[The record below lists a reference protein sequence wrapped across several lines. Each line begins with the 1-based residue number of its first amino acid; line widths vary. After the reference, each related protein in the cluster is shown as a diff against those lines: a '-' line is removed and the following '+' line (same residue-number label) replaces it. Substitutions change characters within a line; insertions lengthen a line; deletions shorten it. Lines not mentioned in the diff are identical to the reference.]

1 MVGNVGQRV
10 GKAVA
15 VSIANPTWIG
25 TIPVSVS
32 HQNCII
38 LTTAYKLASVVCR
51 VHPPGLIGLE
61 ILPRSLQR
69 SSERRAAAGITVVQ
83 PLKEIFS
90 VRPGKRTNTA
100 HNFRVCID
108 LAIAHTRCFV
118 QLMESSA
125 DAGLDRK
132 CTRLNSSHVAISY
145 AVFCLK

>member
-90 VRPGKRTNTA
+90 VRPGERTNTA

-108 LAIAHTRCFV
+108 MAIDQTRRLV
-118 QLMESSA
+118 QHIDTSVGASL
-125 DAGLDRK
+125 
-132 CTRLNSSHVAISY
+132 
-145 AVFCLK
+145 